1 MQPAVTVVIP
11 VYNTASYVEQT
22 LRCIMG
28 QTLRET
34 EILVVDDGSTDDS
47 PAILARLAAEDPRIR
62 IHTQPNRGLSE
73 ARNAGLDRAAGRYI
87 YFMDSDDLLEEETL
101 ACCHEKCEREQLDM
115 VFFDAESFG
124 APTTDAPWLDYRRAG
139 RFADRAYA
147 GAELLGAM
155 LDKNC
160 YRASACLSFIR
171 LELLRNAG
179 LRF

>member
-1 MQPAVTVVIP
+1 MHPAVTVVIP

-34 EILVVDDGSTDDS
+34 EILVVDDGSTDHS

-87 YFMDSDDLLEEETL
+87 YFMDSDDLLEE
-101 ACCHEKCEREQLDM
+101 
-115 VFFDAESFG
+115 
-124 APTTDAPWLDYRRAG
+124 
-139 RFADRAYA
+139 
-147 GAELLGAM
+147 
-155 LDKNC
+155 
-160 YRASACLSFIR
+160 
-171 LELLRNAG
+171 
-179 LRF
+179 